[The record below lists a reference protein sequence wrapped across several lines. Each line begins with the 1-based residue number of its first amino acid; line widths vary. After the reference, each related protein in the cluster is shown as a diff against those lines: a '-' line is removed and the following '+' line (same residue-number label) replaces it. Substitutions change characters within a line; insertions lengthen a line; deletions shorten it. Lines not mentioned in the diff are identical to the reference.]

1 MSSTKHDNRVTFSC
15 VDKIVIIIYFPE
27 RRSIE
32 ILTNLW
38 GVKGHI
44 RSGREMLSS
53 RDSEVKIFKNIFLPQ
68 GWYNWWCIF
77 YRSLMD
83 EIFLNCFLHIL
94 SLLWAFPAPDRIRQV
109 RKYTPSLFLL
119 HLNSHLLRQLML
131 KTFIFKEFAT
141 FMSFCKDTLRRRF
154 STKHFRH
161 VVISIKNEEQI
172 VWKLSWIEVNN

>member
-1 MSSTKHDNRVTFSC
+1 MSSTKHDNHLTFSC

-27 RRSIE
+27 KRSIE

-77 YRSLMD
+77 YRSLID
-83 EIFLNCFLHIL
+83 EIFLKC
-94 SLLWAFPAPDRIRQV
+94 
-109 RKYTPSLFLL
+109 LFCISCLYFEHFQRLTGYVKWGNTL
-119 HLNSHLLRQLML
+119 HLYFCCTLIHIRWV
-131 KTFIFKEFAT
+131 KTFIIKEFAT
-141 FMSFCKDTLRRRF
+141 LKGFCKDILRGRF
-154 STKHFRH
+154 STKH
-161 VVISIKNEEQI
+161 VAISTKIEQQI

>member
-1 MSSTKHDNRVTFSC
+1 MYVNLLGKCIHLVDVIHKTWHSRDIPC

-27 RRSIE
+27 KRSIE

-53 RDSEVKIFKNIFLPQ
+53 RDSEEKLFKNIFLPQ

-109 RKYTPSLFLL
+109 RKHTPSLFLL
-119 HLNSHLLRQLML
+119 HLNSHLLKQLML
-131 KTFIFKEFAT
+131 KAFIFKEFIY
-141 FMSFCKDTLRRRF
+141 DW
-154 STKHFRH
+154 
-161 VVISIKNEEQI
+161 VIQ
-172 VWKLSWIEVNN
+172 VN